1 MVSERREV
9 NLQWCAVM
17 SLQFTKLKEG
27 KRLSPLLNIKNLSVR
42 VGIRQ
47 VLKEMNLT
55 VYPGDHVRITGP
67 NGSGKSTLLNAIAGV
82 EPARIEEGTIEFNGN
97 NITRLAPHE
106 RTSVGIAYMRQ
117 SDNVFPS
124 LSVADNLR
132 LALGGGG
139 PESFT
144 ESFPEWANDIPLI
157 KIAGNL
163 SGGQKKKL
171 AWGMTLLRQNV
182 RLALLDEPKAG
193 MDCSIETKN
202 IFEDMTVLEIEHS

>member
-1 MVSERREV
+1 
-9 NLQWCAVM
+9 M

-27 KRLSPLLNIKNLSVR
+27 KRLAPVLNIKNLSVR

-47 VLKEMNLT
+47 VLKDMNLT
-55 VYPGDHVRITGP
+55 VYPGDHIRITGP

-82 EPARIEEGTIEFNGN
+82 DPARIEEGTIEFNGI

-106 RTSVGIAYMRQ
+106 RASLGIAYMRQ

-132 LALGGGG
+132 LALGNDGTDK
-139 PESFT
+139 FT
-144 ESFPEWANDIPLI
+144 KTFPQWINDMPLA
-157 KIAGNL
+157 KMAGLL

-171 AWGMTLLRQNV
+171 AWGMTVLRRDV
-182 RLALLDEPKAG
+182 RLVLLDEPRAGVKA
-193 MDCSIETKN
+193 ETFDTRVEFN
-202 IFEDMTVLEIEHS
+202 GRCVLEIEHF